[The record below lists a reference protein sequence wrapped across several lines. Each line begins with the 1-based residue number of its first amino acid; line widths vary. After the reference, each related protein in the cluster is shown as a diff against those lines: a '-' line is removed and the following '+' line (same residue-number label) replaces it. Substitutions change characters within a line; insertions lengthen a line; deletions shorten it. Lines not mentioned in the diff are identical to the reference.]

1 MASKN
6 APIKTAVRIT
16 EESEKQKALKT
27 AIDQIEK
34 QFGKGAVMRL
44 GENVAMNVEHIKT
57 GSLTLDVALYCDILE
72 FSITDEIIEK
82 VNKRMQEI
90 VESDD
95 AIIILEIGNSKLS
108 DVYATATIITE
119 SETDYVDLREV
130 ASDKAVDLLCG
141 TFGT

>member
-1 MASKN
+1 MAN
-6 APIKTAVRIT
+6 YQIT
-16 EESEKQKALKT
+16 LRTNDFHVKDEEL
-27 AIDQIEK
+27 
-34 QFGKGAVMRL
+34 F
-44 GENVAMNVEHIKT
+44 
-57 GSLTLDVALYCDILE
+57 LE
-72 FSITDEIIEK
+72 FMSRVIVDGDELELLMNTDRNGDPLYGFATHGLIVGISGTDDETVDDQTTDTYGEFI
-82 VNKRMQEI
+82 VGLQEI